1 MFGATGR
8 AVDLAHDRGVIRSL
22 IDLAPPGLDEVAAVL
37 EISDALTGI
46 SRDLVVMDTAP
57 TGHALRLLQMPA
69 LIHEWTHAL
78 MKILLKY
85 QSVTGLGE
93 LAESL
98 VGLSASVGRLRR
110 LLADSDRCAF
120 VAVTRPAALPRLET
134 TRLLK
139 DLSQLEVHVP
149 AIVINAV
156 GRGTCARC
164 RRNAAAEQREIR
176 GIHRAGSRQGIR
188 VVMAGAVLPP
198 PHGIPS
204 LRRWGKSSWRSTT
217 GYHQDR

>member
-1 MFGATGR
+1 
-8 AVDLAHDRGVIRSL
+8 
-22 IDLAPPGLDEVAAVL
+22 
-37 EISDALTGI
+37 
-46 SRDLVVMDTAP
+46 MDTAP

-69 LIHEWTHAL
+69 LIHDWTHAL

-93 LAESL
+93 LAETLLS
-98 VGLSASVGRLRR
+98 LSASVGRLRR
-110 LLADSDRCAF
+110 LLGDSERCAF

-139 DLSQLEVHVP
+139 ALSELDLHVP

-164 RRNAAAEQREIR
+164 RKNGAAEQREIEAIR
-176 GIHRAGSRQGIR
+176 KGGARKGIR
-188 VVMAGAVLPP
+188 IVIASAVLPP
-198 PHGIPS
+198 PLGVAS
-204 LRRWGKSSWRSTT
+204 LRRWSRSSWRSTT
-217 GYHQDR
+217 RYHQDR